1 MLHRRRYQPC
11 IAVSQTSI
19 AFNFHRPYSHR
30 SLPSHPFPVLLRPT
44 PSVGLARI
52 APFQTLMCVSLFD
65 LATSACSFPCVAVF
79 LSSILPQLCRAY
91 DRAAIKFRGIDA
103 DINFNVSDYDE
114 DIKQSQHCGK
124 NFSRMKHCR
133 VDTSHAL
140 RSSPWFRFPYPL
152 QWGTP
157 VFHWK
162 MALVMCVVSVISSMD
177 SVGSYNASSLLVASR
192 PPTPGVLSQGIG
204 LEGLTSVLAG
214 LWGTG
219 TGSTTITENVHT
231 IAVTKM
237 GSRRAVQLGAF
248 FLIVLSLVAY
258 VVASHGPIQG
268 KNGGVCLSHVLP
280 NLMLAFLVSNFVK
293 KIFRR
298 NCICSVQCK
307 QIKEELDEQILSSFS
322 HTRVY
327 HGVKNHVT
335 QIRLESLNFKESMRK

>member
-248 FLIVLSLVAY
+248 FLIVLSLV
-258 VVASHGPIQG
+258 G
-268 KNGGVCLSHVLP
+268 
-280 NLMLAFLVSNFVK
+280 
-293 KIFRR
+293 